1 MSNIQNKIKF
11 NDLDIFNKKINNN
24 ILKILKKD
32 FDKNEFIFGQS
43 VENLEKVLKK
53 LTGSKFVC
61 TLVQEL
67 MPYYY
72 VC

>member
-43 VENLEKVLKK
+43 VETNILPIRSDSFAANK
-53 LTGSKFVC
+53 G
-61 TLVQEL
+61 
-67 MPYYY
+67 
-72 VC
+72 